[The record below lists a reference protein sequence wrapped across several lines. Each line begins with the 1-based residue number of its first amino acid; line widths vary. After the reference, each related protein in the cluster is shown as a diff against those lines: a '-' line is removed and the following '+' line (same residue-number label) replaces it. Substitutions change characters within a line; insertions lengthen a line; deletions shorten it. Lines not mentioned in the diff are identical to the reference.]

1 MIETWDIVCLPGE
14 ETTMKKTTVGL
25 KRLHATKNDNYTVVP
40 QWIIVMYN
48 KEFFGNCMAHPNT
61 KKNEVDRFCIDCLS
75 SLCCHCLPFHTRHR
89 YVKIR
94 RYVYNDVINRHDLS
108 KLFNC
113 SGIQTYHTNKT
124 KVLFLKQRNPHQQQ
138 QPQQI
143 NSKDYGCII
152 CDRNLQDNSLY
163 CSIACKVNEDEDK
176 EYLTPPSPKRQK
188 QKRSRKGIPLRA
200 PML

>member
-1 MIETWDIVCLPGE
+1 MEVSFINMQNQPGNHHEKDYSWPQTTPCDQKYPSCL
-14 ETTMKKTTVGL
+14 VSIF
-25 KRLHATKNDNYTVVP
+25 RNNYTVVP

-113 SGIQTYHTNKT
+113 SGIQ
-124 KVLFLKQRNPHQQQ
+124 VGALFGDRHREEIKDKSNNNHNHNLKL
-138 QPQQI
+138 I
-143 NSKDYGCII
+143 VKD
-152 CDRNLQDNSLY
+152 
-163 CSIACKVNEDEDK
+163 EDEDK
-176 EYLTPPSPKRQK
+176 EYLTPPSPKRQN
-188 QKRSRKGIPLRA
+188 QKRSRKGIPLRG
-200 PML
+200 LQCCDFHHQFCE